1 VRRDKALTTIQ
12 DLPPGLHPFYH
23 RIFDQLNEGESA
35 VVKGCM
41 RLLKVVMLA
50 YRPLNLAEVGG
61 ATGLS
66 DEEVA
71 VEALVD
77 RCASFVKMRGTDIEF
92 VHQSARDYLA
102 GNDGQSVLD
111 TREQYG
117 HAEIVL
123 SCLTH
128 LSERLKVN
136 LIDLPRP
143 DSTRETMKALKD
155 QKRNALVTSVDY
167 AATFWVQHLDVAKR
181 TTLIQNALAEQGEVG
196 TFLRTKLLEW
206 LECLSLL
213 DKLPRVIEALKILT
227 DAADVSNIYV
237 KFSRSLSY

>member
-1 VRRDKALTTIQ
+1 
-12 DLPPGLHPFYH
+12 
-23 RIFDQLNEGESA
+23 
-35 VVKGCM
+35 
-41 RLLKVVMLA
+41 MLA

-61 ATGLS
+61 VTGLS

-102 GNDGQSVLD
+102 GKNGQSILD
-111 TREQYG
+111 SHGHYG
-117 HAEIVL
+117 HGEIAL
-123 SCLTH
+123 SCLSH

-136 LIDLPRP
+136 LVDLPRP
-143 DSTRETMKALKD
+143 NSTRESMKALKD
-155 QKRNALVTSVDY
+155 KKRNTLVASVDY
-167 AATFWVQHLDVAKR
+167 AATFWVQHLEGARR
-181 TTLIQNALAEQGEVG
+181 TTLIQDALAEQGEVA
-196 TFLRTKLLEW
+196 TFLHTKLLEW

-213 DKLPRVIEALKILT
+213 DKLPRAVEALKILT

-237 KFSRSLSY
+237 RFPGSLSNRRLI